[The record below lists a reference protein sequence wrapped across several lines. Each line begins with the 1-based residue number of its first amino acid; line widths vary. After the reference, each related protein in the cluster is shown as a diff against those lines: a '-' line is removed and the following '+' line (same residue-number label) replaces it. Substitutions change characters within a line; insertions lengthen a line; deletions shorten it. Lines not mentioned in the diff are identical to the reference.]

1 MTVLFIYIDL
11 SLSFFDALVINQ
23 RGTKVFYCNFD
34 CNLHAQQQYACF
46 YKKKKK
52 NEAPLTDIMPQLWF
66 YWWIAYLLYI
76 TVVFSERLPQRGCH
90 VAGYGRGS
98 ALIGKHQII
107 GIVFK
112 CVTFWKLWVFKILS
126 SLVFF

>member
-52 NEAPLTDIMPQLWF
+52 MRH
-66 YWWIAYLLYI
+66 
-76 TVVFSERLPQRGCH
+76 RLPISCPNFDFIGESLTFCILRLFFRRGCH
-90 VAGYGRGS
+90 NEDVMWQVMDAVV
-98 ALIGKHQII
+98 LLLENI
-107 GIVFK
+107 
-112 CVTFWKLWVFKILS
+112 KL
-126 SLVFF
+126 